1 MGGGVSPLS
10 AAVLDVGFPQ
20 QGKSRL
26 TAYISSIVAVADTY
40 IAQLAQE
47 KLNKAREDG
56 QTDLPAALTVDSI
69 GMQSVTLPEIFY
81 RCSPDWPQTE
91 EAQMLHHR
99 DIPSRAC
106 RSMILNM
113 DEGYE
118 FLGALSVNAG
128 GAAAGSKDTGPCAYA
143 STLNTLLG
151 TGKLQRSTRSSGSY
165 GSSNSAIVKL
175 DLLENL
181 HPEMLIK
188 IERGLVGN
196 HVQATKER
204 FLFSAGRACKRHDAL
219 PDGFRLPA
227 GVNSRWTRVWPRA
240 LAGTSIT
247 SPHTPPR
254 MTSNHTHCKRTTF
267 PTSRKATTW
276 ALQVATS
283 PVLGT
288 GSRCAFRRARKDRVS
303 DLCNNS
309 NKKCCPTSRST
320 SLLRYHSRNLPVC
333 SFSAS
338 SLSKA
343 FSPRMQT
350 KRATAPRRLSV
361 AQRPARSAQGPQDA
375 RLCGEPPT
383 HAIPIE
389 VPVDDV
395 ELASRIIRIS
405 LLFLAALM
413 PEPQEQAPGLS
424 HALSLHVPVLGDC
437 DTGRFAVPYATQGH
451 EDDASNNKR
460 SEASADLLRRRVT

>member
-26 TAYISSIVAVADTY
+26 TAYISSTVALADTY

-47 KLNKAREDG
+47 KLSESREDG
-56 QTDLPAALTVDSI
+56 QAYLPAALTVHSI
-69 GMQSVTLPEIFY
+69 GMQSVTMPEFFY
-81 RCSPDWPQTE
+81 WCSPDWPQTE

-128 GAAAGSKDTGPCAYA
+128 GAAAGSKDTGPCAHA
-143 STLNTLLG
+143 STLNTPLG

-165 GSSNSAIVKL
+165 GSSNSAIVNL

-196 HVQATKER
+196 HVHATKER
-204 FLFSAGRACKRHDAL
+204 FLFSEGRACKRHDAL

-240 LAGTSIT
+240 LAGTSMT
-247 SPHTPPR
+247 SPHTPPQI
-254 MTSNHTHCKRTTF
+254 TSNHTHCKRTTF
-267 PTSRKATTW
+267 TNIQESDNVGPAGGYIISSR
-276 ALQVATS
+276 
-283 PVLGT
+283 
-288 GSRCAFRRARKDRVS
+288 DRVS
-303 DLCNNS
+303 
-309 NKKCCPTSRST
+309 
-320 SLLRYHSRNLPVC
+320 LRIRYVQVDGHVKTEYRISARWQLVACTTQTKSAAPLQGAPVC
-333 SFSAS
+333 YDSIRGICPCA
-338 SLSKA
+338 
-343 FSPRMQT
+343 
-350 KRATAPRRLSV
+350 
-361 AQRPARSAQGPQDA
+361 
-375 RLCGEPPT
+375 
-383 HAIPIE
+383 
-389 VPVDDV
+389 
-395 ELASRIIRIS
+395 ASRR
-405 LLFLAALM
+405 
-413 PEPQEQAPGLS
+413 
-424 HALSLHVPVLGDC
+424 
-437 DTGRFAVPYATQGH
+437 AV
-451 EDDASNNKR
+451 
-460 SEASADLLRRRVT
+460 